1 MKLGH
6 ISLRVSDLSR
16 SLSFYRVLGFK
27 EKRRIEL
34 EKFRST
40 LVFLQADN
48 CGAELELVFN
58 WDTPSPPELGDGFLH
73 LGLEVED
80 LEQFLSRLR
89 AQGIA
94 GDCQIATTP
103 EGDKICFLTDPDGYQ
118 IELIEPKAK

>member
-1 MKLGH
+1 M
-6 ISLRVSDLSR
+6 RVGDLSR
-16 SLSFYRVLGFK
+16 SLSFYRALGFK

-48 CGAELELVFN
+48 GAELELVFN
-58 WDTPSPPELGDGFLH
+58 RDDTSPPELGNGFLH

-89 AQGIA
+89 SQGIA
-94 GDCQIATTP
+94 GDCQITATP
-103 EGDKICFLTDPDGYQ
+103 QGDKICFITDPDGYQ
-118 IELIEPKAK
+118 IELVEPKAK

>member
-16 SLSFYRVLGFK
+16 SLSFYRALGFK

-48 CGAELELVFN
+48 GAELELVFN
-58 WDTPSPPELGDGFLH
+58 WDDTSPPELGNGFLH

-89 AQGIA
+89 SGGIT
-94 GDCQIATTP
+94 GDCQITTTP
-103 EGDKICFLTDPDGYQ
+103 QGDKICFLTDPDGYQ